1 MLTVKK
7 DNRVLNIDELE
18 KVTFLEDG
26 YDVVEVRDGEY
37 VVVEPATGGRTYT
50 IQEYRAVVAERDQA
64 LAERDQALAER
75 DQALAERDKA
85 LADLDK
91 LAKKLAKDDK

>member
-26 YDVVEVRDGEY
+26 YDVVEVSDGEY

-64 LAERDQALAER
+64 IAE
-75 DQALAERDKA
+75 
-85 LADLDK
+85 LDK
-91 LAKKLAKDDK
+91 LAKKSAKDDK

>member
-18 KVTFLEDG
+18 KVTFLENG
-26 YDVVEVRDGEY
+26 YDVVEIKDGEY
-37 VVVEPATGGRTYT
+37 VVVDPATGGRTYT

-64 LAERDQALAER
+64 LAERYNALAE
-75 DQALAERDKA
+75 
-85 LADLDK
+85 LDK
-91 LAKKLAKDDK
+91 LAKKSAKYDK

>member
-64 LAERDQALAER
+64 LAELEK
-75 DQALAERDKA
+75 LSKKSTKYDK
-85 LADLDK
+85 
-91 LAKKLAKDDK
+91 

>member
-64 LAERDQALAER
+64 LAERDKALAE
-75 DQALAERDKA
+75 
-85 LADLDK
+85 LDK
-91 LAKKLAKDDK
+91 LAKKSTKDDK

>member
-50 IQEYRAVVAERDQA
+50 IQEYRAVVAKRDQA
-64 LAERDQALAER
+64 IAERDQAIAE
-75 DQALAERDKA
+75 LE
-85 LADLDK
+85 K
-91 LAKKLAKDDK
+91 LSKKSTKDDK

>member
-7 DNRVLNIDELE
+7 DNRVLDIDELE

-26 YDVVEVRDGEY
+26 YDVVEIQDGEY
-37 VVVEPATGGRTYT
+37 VVVEPATNGRTYT

-64 LAERDQALAER
+64 LAELE
-75 DQALAERDKA
+75 
-85 LADLDK
+85 K
-91 LAKKLAKDDK
+91 LSKKSTKDDK

>member
-7 DNRVLNIDELE
+7 DNRVLDIDELE

-26 YDVVEVRDGEY
+26 YDVVEIQDGEY
-37 VVVEPATGGRTYT
+37 VVIDPATGGRTYT

-64 LAERDQALAER
+64 LAERDKALAE
-75 DQALAERDKA
+75 
-85 LADLDK
+85 LDK
-91 LAKKLAKDDK
+91 LAKKSAKDDK

>member
-64 LAERDQALAER
+64 LAERDNALAEF
-75 DQALAERDKA
+75 
-85 LADLDK
+85 DK
-91 LAKKLAKDDK
+91 LAKKSAKDDK

>member
-26 YDVVEVRDGEY
+26 YDVVEIKDGEY
-37 VVVEPATGGRTYT
+37 VVVEPATSGRTYT
-50 IQEYRAVVAERDQA
+50 IQEYKAVVAERDQA
-64 LAERDQALAER
+64 LAELE
-75 DQALAERDKA
+75 
-85 LADLDK
+85 K
-91 LAKKLAKDDK
+91 LSKKSAKDDK

>member
-64 LAERDQALAER
+64 LAERD
-75 DQALAERDKA
+75 KA
-85 LADLDK
+85 LVELDK
-91 LAKKLAKDDK
+91 LAKKSAKDDK

>member
-26 YDVVEVRDGEY
+26 YDVVEVCDGEY
-37 VVVEPATGGRTYT
+37 AVVEFATGGRTYT

-64 LAERDQALAER
+64 LAERDNALAE
-75 DQALAERDKA
+75 
-85 LADLDK
+85 LDK
-91 LAKKLAKDDK
+91 LAKKSAKDDK

>member
-7 DNRVLNIDELE
+7 DNRVLNIDEIE

-26 YDVVEVRDGEY
+26 YDVVEVSDGEY
-37 VVVEPATGGRTYT
+37 VVVEAATGGRTYT

-64 LAERDQALAER
+64 LAERD
-75 DQALAERDKA
+75 KA
-85 LADLDK
+85 LTELDK
-91 LAKKLAKDDK
+91 LVKKSAKDDK

>member
-37 VVVEPATGGRTYT
+37 AVVESATGGRTYT

-64 LAERDQALAER
+64 LAERDKALAE
-75 DQALAERDKA
+75 
-85 LADLDK
+85 LDK
-91 LAKKLAKDDK
+91 LAKKSSKDDK

>member
-26 YDVVEVRDGEY
+26 YDVVEVNDGEY
-37 VVVEPATGGRTYT
+37 VVVESATGGRTYT

-64 LAERDQALAER
+64 LAERD
-75 DQALAERDKA
+75 KA
-85 LADLDK
+85 LTELDK
-91 LAKKLAKDDK
+91 LVKKSAKDDK

>member
-26 YDVVEVRDGEY
+26 YDVVEIKDGEY
-37 VVVEPATGGRTYT
+37 VVVEAVTGGRTYT

-64 LAERDQALAER
+64 LAERDKALAE
-75 DQALAERDKA
+75 
-85 LADLDK
+85 LDK
-91 LAKKLAKDDK
+91 LAKKSTKDDK

>member
-37 VVVEPATGGRTYT
+37 AVVESATGGRTYT

-64 LAERDQALAER
+64 LAERDKALAE
-75 DQALAERDKA
+75 
-85 LADLDK
+85 LDK
-91 LAKKLAKDDK
+91 LAKKSTKDDK

>member
-7 DNRVLNIDELE
+7 DNRVLNIDEFE

-37 VVVEPATGGRTYT
+37 AVVEPATGGRTYT
-50 IQEYRAVVAERDQA
+50 IQEYRAVVTERG
-64 LAERDQALAER
+64 
-75 DQALAERDKA
+75 QALAERDKA
-85 LADLDK
+85 LAELDK
-91 LAKKLAKDDK
+91 LAKKSAKEDK

>member
-26 YDVVEVRDGEY
+26 YDVVEIKDGEY
-37 VVVEPATGGRTYT
+37 VVIDPATGGRTYT

-64 LAERDQALAER
+64 LAERDNALAE
-75 DQALAERDKA
+75 
-85 LADLDK
+85 LDK
-91 LAKKLAKDDK
+91 LAKKSTKDDK

>member
-7 DNRVLNIDELE
+7 DNRVLNIDEFE

-26 YDVVEVRDGEY
+26 YDVVEVKDGEY

-64 LAERDQALAER
+64 LAERDNALAE
-75 DQALAERDKA
+75 
-85 LADLDK
+85 LDK
-91 LAKKLAKDDK
+91 LAKKSAKDDK

>member
-7 DNRVLNIDELE
+7 DNRVLNIDEFE

-26 YDVVEVRDGEY
+26 YDVVEVNDGKY
-37 VVVEPATGGRTYT
+37 VVVEAATGGRTYT

-64 LAERDQALAER
+64 LAERDNALAE
-75 DQALAERDKA
+75 
-85 LADLDK
+85 LDK
-91 LAKKLAKDDK
+91 LAKKSAKDDK

>member
-7 DNRVLNIDELE
+7 DNRVLDIDEFE

-26 YDVVEVRDGEY
+26 YDVVEVKDGEY

-64 LAERDQALAER
+64 LAERDNALAEF
-75 DQALAERDKA
+75 
-85 LADLDK
+85 DK
-91 LAKKLAKDDK
+91 LAKKSAKDDK

>member
-7 DNRVLNIDELE
+7 DNRVLNIDEFE

-26 YDVVEVRDGEY
+26 YDVVEVKDGEY
-37 VVVEPATGGRTYT
+37 VVVESATSGRTYT

-64 LAERDQALAER
+64 LAERDNALAE
-75 DQALAERDKA
+75 
-85 LADLDK
+85 LDK
-91 LAKKLAKDDK
+91 LAKKSAKDDK

>member
-26 YDVVEVRDGEY
+26 YDVVEIRDGEY
-37 VVVEPATGGRTYT
+37 AVVESATGGRTYT

-64 LAERDQALAER
+64 LAERDNALAE
-75 DQALAERDKA
+75 
-85 LADLDK
+85 LDK
-91 LAKKLAKDDK
+91 LAKKSTKDDK

>member
-26 YDVVEVRDGEY
+26 YDVVEVSDGEY
-37 VVVEPATGGRTYT
+37 AVVESATGGRTYT

-64 LAERDQALAER
+64 LAERDQALAE
-75 DQALAERDKA
+75 LE
-85 LADLDK
+85 K
-91 LAKKLAKDDK
+91 LSKKSTKDDK

>member
-7 DNRVLNIDELE
+7 DNRVLDIDELE

-26 YDVVEVRDGEY
+26 YDVVEVKDGEY

-50 IQEYRAVVAERDQA
+50 IQEYRAVVAERDKA
-64 LAERDQALAER
+64 LAE
-75 DQALAERDKA
+75 
-85 LADLDK
+85 LDK
-91 LAKKLAKDDK
+91 LAKKSAKDDK

>member
-1 MLTVKK
+1 MITVKK
-7 DNRVLNIDELE
+7 ENRVLDIDELE
-18 KVTFLEDG
+18 KATFLEDG
-26 YDVVEVRDGEY
+26 YDVVEINDGEY

-64 LAERDQALAER
+64 LAERDKALAE
-75 DQALAERDKA
+75 
-85 LADLDK
+85 LDK

>member
-18 KVTFLEDG
+18 KVTFLEYG
-26 YDVVEVRDGEY
+26 YDVVEVKDGEY

-75 DQALAERDKA
+75 DKA
-85 LADLDK
+85 LVELDK
-91 LAKKLAKDDK
+91 LAKKSAKDDK

>member
-26 YDVVEVRDGEY
+26 YDVLEAEDGEY

-64 LAERDQALAER
+64 LV
-75 DQALAERDKA
+75 ERDKA
-85 LADLDK
+85 LAELDK
-91 LAKKLAKDDK
+91 LAKKSAKDDK

>member
-64 LAERDQALAER
+64 LAERDNALAE
-75 DQALAERDKA
+75 LEKST
-85 LADLDK
+85 
-91 LAKKLAKDDK
+91 KDDK

>member
-26 YDVVEVRDGEY
+26 YDVVEVKDGEY
-37 VVVEPATGGRTYT
+37 AVVESATGGRTYT

-64 LAERDQALAER
+64 LAERDKALAE
-75 DQALAERDKA
+75 
-85 LADLDK
+85 LDK
-91 LAKKLAKDDK
+91 LAKKSTKDDK

>member
-7 DNRVLNIDELE
+7 DNRVLNIDEFE

-26 YDVVEVRDGEY
+26 YDVVEVKDGEY

-50 IQEYRAVVAERDQA
+50 IQEYRAVVAERDKA
-64 LAERDQALAER
+64 LAE
-75 DQALAERDKA
+75 
-85 LADLDK
+85 LDK
-91 LAKKLAKDDK
+91 LAKKSTKDDK